1 MADYVTVE
9 EIKADIPDSPLFDVT
24 DSTYDTVLG
33 NMVTAASRL
42 IDHYVGGWDNFFYP
56 STDDTTR
63 YFDGSGEELCSETDF
78 GAASGA
84 PPDSTGFPA
93 H

>member
-1 MADYVTVE
+1 MADYVTVS

-42 IDHYVGGWDNFFYP
+42 IDH
-56 STDDTTR
+56 
-63 YFDGSGEELCSETDF
+63 
-78 GAASGA
+78 
-84 PPDSTGFPA
+84 
-93 H
+93 

>member
-42 IDHYVGGWDNFFYP
+42 IDHVSHWRINGRLCD
-56 STDDTTR
+56 SRRDK
-63 YFDGSGEELCSETDF
+63 SGHS
-78 GAASGA
+78 
-84 PPDSTGFPA
+84 
-93 H
+93 